1 MLSFTG
7 LMAFIPTKDAKKARP
22 FYEGVLGLRFVSEDQ
37 FALVLEARGIM
48 VRVAVVGEFKPQQFT
63 VLGWQVSDLEKEVA
77 GLQGQGVHFEKYG
90 MKGQDEQGVWYSPS
104 GAKVAWFKDP
114 DGNRLSLTQVS

>member
-7 LMAFIPTKDAKKARP
+7 LMAFIPTKDAKKARQ
-22 FYEGVLGLRFVSEDQ
+22 FYEGVLGLRFVREDQ
-37 FALVLEARGIM
+37 LALVLEASGIM

-90 MKGQDEQGVWYSPS
+90 MKGQDKQGVWYSPS

-114 DGNRLSLTQVS
+114 DGNVLSLTQFS